1 MPPAKER
8 AEGRPLGSEE
18 TISAQL
24 WVGVAGLAGMV
35 VSRGRSVERSRWA
48 GSHIRC
54 RLRLWPGFRTTCS
67 LAGASPWRGSLEVRE
82 RQVRSLELG
91 VPATVVTP
99 GQGQG
104 GGRSHGGGDDRDRSA
119 QGLAYR
125 GGDRPGGSAAGPAA
139 GTGLRR
145 PGGAAAGMGAGLAA
159 AHLGGRRR
167 GRAGASAGPAAARRG

>member
-1 MPPAKER
+1 M
-8 AEGRPLGSEE
+8 
-18 TISAQL
+18 
-24 WVGVAGLAGMV
+24 VAVMIGTG
-35 VSRGRSVERSRWA
+35 
-48 GSHIRC
+48 
-54 RLRLWPGFRTTCS
+54 P
-67 LAGASPWRGSLEVRE
+67 
-82 RQVRSLELG
+82 
-91 VPATVVTP
+91 
-99 GQGQG
+99 
-104 GGRSHGGGDDRDRSA
+104 A